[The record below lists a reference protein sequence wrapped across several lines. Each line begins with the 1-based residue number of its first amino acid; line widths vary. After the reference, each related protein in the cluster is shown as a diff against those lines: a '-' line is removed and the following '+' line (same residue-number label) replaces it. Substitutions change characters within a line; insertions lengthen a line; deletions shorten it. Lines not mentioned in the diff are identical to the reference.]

1 MLVLVFGGLLPWLM
15 VGVGSWIVFQLLRQN
30 GRILL
35 RLEQLE
41 REVASLAGSARQG
54 RSSADSASQRPQP
67 TGLAPGVPAPMFE
80 LPDLLGART
89 SLAQFRGRRVLLVF
103 FNPECVFCEQM
114 TPELS
119 ALPLE
124 DPRVALPVVVTTGD
138 AAANRRF
145 FKEHKTRCPVLL
157 QRQMD
162 VAARYRA
169 NGTPTGYLI
178 DEDGLVASELA
189 IGAEALLSL
198 ARQRGS
204 EPTGGESTA
213 RNAGSHDRPEGHK
226 THHGN
231 RTLADSHII
240 RDGLKAGTPA
250 PEFRLPS
257 LDGREIALSDYRGKR
272 LVMVFSDPHCGPC
285 EQAATAL
292 EARYRTVHNTQL
304 LVVSRG
310 DRADNLAKVSEFGL
324 TFPLVL
330 QKQWEISRLYGMF
343 ATPIGYLIDERGVI
357 CRDVAVGADAILAI
371 YSDASDSSHLAQPP
385 RPQEAI
391 A

>member
-124 DPRVALPVVVTTGD
+124 DP
-138 AAANRRF
+138 
-145 FKEHKTRCPVLL
+145 
-157 QRQMD
+157 
-162 VAARYRA
+162 ARYRA

-204 EPTGGESTA
+204 EPSGGESTA
-213 RNAGSHDRPEGHK
+213 RNARSHDRPEGHK

-285 EQAATAL
+285 QQAATAL
-292 EARYRTVHNTQL
+292 QARYRTVHNTQIL
-304 LVVSRG
+304 MVSRG
-310 DRADNLAKVSEFGL
+310 ARADNLAKVSELGL

-357 CRDVAVGADAILAI
+357 CRDVAVGAEAILAL
-371 YSDASDSSHLAQPP
+371 YSDASNSSHLAQSP
-385 RPQEAI
+385 RPREAI